1 MAARGL
7 YDDEM
12 YRFTRP
18 EPSYWQATGDDGRP
32 PFEPLTGDEA
42 CDIAIIGGGYTGV
55 SAAYHL
61 SKHHGLDAR
70 VLEAGQIGWGA
81 SGRNAGFCSI
91 GGTSLSLDRM
101 LSKYGIEDTRKYYA
115 SQVDAIALVRS
126 VIEEE
131 GIDAS
136 LHGDAEL
143 EVAPSRK
150 VFTGLTKHAEMQR
163 RLLNLDTRVVTADQF
178 REEYFDSSELCG
190 AIVQRPAFGLHP
202 LRFMRGLA
210 AAAQQHGATLYPY
223 SEVLEWRKEAN
234 QHRLQTVGGSL
245 RAGIVI
251 LATNG
256 FMPEHLH
263 PAFRGRPLPMVSA
276 IIVTRP
282 LSADELN
289 AQQWRTANP
298 AISARRILNY
308 YRLLPDNRLLFGG
321 RGHSTGSV
329 SGAAKTFATLQE
341 RLRQLW
347 PQWRDVA
354 IEYRWHGLICIT
366 LRLTPS
372 IGRLNDDPSV
382 LFAYGYHGNG
392 LNTAT
397 WSGKQLADWIAQA
410 GDKDAPYPDTVPVML
425 RGISG
430 RFPVAA
436 LRLRYLQARLAIFR
450 LQDALD

>member
-12 YRFTRP
+12 YRFNRP
-18 EPSYWQATGDDGRP
+18 EPSYWQATGDDGQP
-32 PFEPLTGDEA
+32 SFEPLTGNEA
-42 CDIAIIGGGYTGV
+42 CDVAIIGGGYTGV

-91 GGTSLSLDRM
+91 GGTSLSLDEM
-101 LSKYGIEDTRKYYA
+101 LNKYGIEDTRKYYS

-126 VIEEE
+126 LIKEE

-136 LHGDAEL
+136 IHGDAEL

-150 VFTGLTKHAEMQR
+150 IFAGLTKHAEMQR
-163 RLLNLDTRVVTADQF
+163 RLLKLDTRVVTADQF
-178 REEYFDSSELCG
+178 REKYFDSSELCG
-190 AIVQRPAFGLHP
+190 AVVQRPAFGLHP
-202 LRFMRGLA
+202 LRYMRGLA
-210 AAAQQHGATLYPY
+210 AAARRNGATLYPY
-223 SEVLEWRKEAN
+223 SEVLEWGKEGN
-234 QHRLQTVGGSL
+234 QHRLQTDGGSL
-245 RAGIVI
+245 RARIVI

-276 IIVTRP
+276 IVVTRP
-282 LSADELN
+282 LSTDERD
-289 AQQWRTANP
+289 AHHWRTGNP

-329 SGAAKTFATLQE
+329 SGAARTFATLQE
-341 RLRQLW
+341 RFGKLW
-347 PQWRDVA
+347 PHWRDVA

-372 IGRLNDDPSV
+372 IGRLDDDPSV

-397 WSGKQLADWIAQA
+397 WSGKQLADWIAHG
-410 GDKDAPYPDTVPVML
+410 GDNAAPYPDTVPAML

-436 LRLRYLQARLAIFR
+436 LRLRYLQARLAICR

>member
-1 MAARGL
+1 MAVRRL
-7 YDDEM
+7 YHDEM

-18 EPSYWQATGDDGRP
+18 DPSYWQATAEDVQP
-32 PFEPLTGDEA
+32 PCEPLTGHES
-42 CDIAIIGGGYTGV
+42 CDVAIIGGGYTGV

-61 SKHHGLDAR
+61 SKQHGFDAR

-101 LSKYGIEDTRKYYA
+101 LDKYGIEETRRFYS

-126 VIEEE
+126 LIEEE
-131 GIDAS
+131 GIDAAI
-136 LHGDAEL
+136 HGNAEL

-150 VFTGLTKHAEMQR
+150 VFAGLTKHAEMQR

-190 AIVQRPAFGLHP
+190 AVVQQPAFGLHP

-210 AAAQQHGATLYPY
+210 TSSMYHGAKLYPY
-223 SEVLEWRKEAN
+223 SEVLEWRKEAH

-245 RAGIVI
+245 RARIVI

-263 PAFRGRPLPMVSA
+263 PAFRGRSLPMVSA
-276 IIVTRP
+276 IVVTRP
-282 LSADELN
+282 LSVDEL
-289 AQQWRTANP
+289 AAHGWRTANP

-321 RGHSTGSV
+321 RGHSTGSG

-347 PQWRDVA
+347 PQWGDVA
-354 IEYRWHGLICIT
+354 IDYRWHGLICIT

-372 IGRLNDDPSV
+372 IGRLKDDPSV

-397 WSGKQLADWIAQA
+397 WSGKQLADWIAQ
-410 GDKDAPYPDTVPVML
+410 GGHLNAPYPDTVPEML

-436 LRLRYLQARLAIFR
+436 LRLRYLQARLAVFR

>member
-1 MAARGL
+1 
-7 YDDEM
+7 M

-18 EPSYWQATGDDGRP
+18 EPSYWQSTADDSQP
-32 PFEPLTGDEA
+32 PFEPLTSNEA
-42 CDIAIIGGGYTGV
+42 CDVAIIGGGYTGV

-61 SKHHGLDAR
+61 SKHHGIDAR

-91 GGTSLSLDRM
+91 GGTSLSLEQM
-101 LSKYGIEDTRKYYA
+101 LRAYGIDDTRKYYS
-115 SQVDAIALVRS
+115 SQVDAIALVRTL
-126 VIEEE
+126 IEEE
-131 GIDAS
+131 EIDAS

-150 VFTGLTKHAEMQR
+150 IFAALTKHAEMQR
-163 RLLNLDTRVVTADQF
+163 QLLNLNTRVVTADQF
-178 REEYFDSSELCG
+178 REEYFDSPELCG
-190 AIVQRPAFGLHP
+190 AVKQQPAFGLHP

-210 AAAQQHGATLYPY
+210 AAARLNGATLYPH
-223 SEVLEWRKEAN
+223 SEVLEWRKEAD
-234 QHRLQTVGGSL
+234 QHRLQTIGGSL
-245 RAGIVI
+245 RARVVI

-263 PAFRGRPLPMVSA
+263 PAFRGRPLPMISA
-276 IIVTRP
+276 IVVTRP
-282 LSADELN
+282 LSVDELD
-289 AQQWRTANP
+289 AHRWRTANP
-298 AISARRILNY
+298 VISARRILNY

-329 SGAAKTFATLQE
+329 SGTAKTFATLQE

-347 PQWRDVA
+347 PRWSDVA
-354 IEYRWHGLICIT
+354 VDYRWHGLICIT

-372 IGRLNDDPSV
+372 IGRLDDDPSV

-397 WSGKQLADWIAQA
+397 WSGKQLADWVAQGGGKA
-410 GDKDAPYPDTVPVML
+410 APYPDTVPAML

-436 LRLRYLQARLAIFR
+436 LRLRYLQARLAVFR
-450 LQDALD
+450 LQDALDC